1 MPHEKDANMD
11 LPPVDIDAAPHSLD
25 EASLGWAGSTPEI
38 AARATNQKGA
48 IERRFGTSY
57 E

>member
-1 MPHEKDANMD
+1 ME
-11 LPPVDIDAAPHSLD
+11 LPPVDINAAPNSLD

-48 IERRFGTSY
+48 QLRRFGTSY